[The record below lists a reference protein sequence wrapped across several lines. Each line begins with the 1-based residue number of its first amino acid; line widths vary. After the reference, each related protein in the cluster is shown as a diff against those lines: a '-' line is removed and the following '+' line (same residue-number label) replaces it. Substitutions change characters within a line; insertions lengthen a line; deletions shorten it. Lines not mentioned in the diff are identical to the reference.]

1 MESDR
6 SEGYFI
12 LLINVKPIFPILM
25 RERLQNA
32 LRCYL
37 NGIKLEEQFTN
48 YLLFQFKMKAILLV
62 SL

>member
-37 NGIKLEEQFTN
+37 NGIKLEEQSTN
-48 YLLFQFKMKAILLV
+48 CLV
-62 SL
+62 LI